1 MFSSAQAAR
10 VGYDIVQYRDI
21 RFEFSPEEAERY
33 WFGGDPWLTHLFNGL
48 FFAVPDGERWVM
60 ESARHQL
67 PKIITPDLVDIVRA
81 FIRQEATH
89 SREHDAVNAL
99 MQHHGVPA
107 DVVEARFMA
116 VRKKVQAMFGQDMQ
130 ASIAAAIE
138 HFTAILS
145 EVMLQHP
152 EFFTRMH
159 PKMRALV
166 YWHLVEETEHK
177 GISFDI
183 FHETVGTDQRAY
195 LMRVIGLLATFGFGF
210 PAVLGGQFY
219 LLWHDREL
227 GNWKSAKHYIKTTLV
242 SPALLLKIVASGLP
256 YLRRDFHPWQHD
268 NRHIINIWRQE
279 FARTQDP
286 LAATDK
292 LWKWQMQQKYAMQL
306 PQDSKALGLYPTN
319 LTRGE
324 GANHRLRESIGHF
337 GLCR

>member
-1 MFSSAQAAR
+1 MFQSRHTAH

-21 RFEFSPEEAERY
+21 RFEFSPEEAEHY

-67 PKIITPDLVDIVRA
+67 PKIINPDLVGIVRA

-99 MQHHGVPA
+99 MQAQGVPA
-107 DVVEARFMA
+107 EVIEARFMA
-116 VRKKVQAMFGQDMQ
+116 VRKKVQAIFGHDMQ

-145 EVMLQHP
+145 EVVLQHP

-159 PKMRALV
+159 PKMRALI

-183 FHETVGTDQRAY
+183 FHETVGTDTRAY

-210 PAVLGGQFY
+210 PAVIGGQFY

-227 GNWKSAKHYIKTTLV
+227 RNWQSAKRYLNTTLIN
-242 SPALLLKIVASGLP
+242 PALLLKIVGSGLP

-268 NRHIINIWRQE
+268 NRHIINIWRYE

-286 LAATDK
+286 LAATEK
-292 LWKWQMQQKYAMQL
+292 LWRWQMQQKYTVQA
-306 PQDSKALGLYPTN
+306 PQHLSVL
-319 LTRGE
+319 
-324 GANHRLRESIGHF
+324 RLVQAA
-337 GLCR
+337 